1 MTKYAVHEFMG
12 ENKNK
17 LFIIEAF
24 AEFGIDKDIV
34 TIGGKGVAP
43 IWLCRVNQGVTSNS
57 WGQIGLLKHEVDAT
71 FDYRIW

>member
-1 MTKYAVHEFMG
+1 MG

-17 LFIIEAF
+17 FFIIESF

-43 IWLCRVNQGVTSNS
+43 IGLCRVNQGNEQQPRT
-57 WGQIGLLKHEVDAT
+57 DRAAPA
-71 FDYRIW
+71 

>member
-1 MTKYAVHEFMG
+1 MG

-17 LFIIEAF
+17 FFFIESF

-43 IWLCRVNQGVTSNS
+43 IGLCRVNQGVTSNS
-57 WGQIGLLKHEVDAT
+57 
-71 FDYRIW
+71 